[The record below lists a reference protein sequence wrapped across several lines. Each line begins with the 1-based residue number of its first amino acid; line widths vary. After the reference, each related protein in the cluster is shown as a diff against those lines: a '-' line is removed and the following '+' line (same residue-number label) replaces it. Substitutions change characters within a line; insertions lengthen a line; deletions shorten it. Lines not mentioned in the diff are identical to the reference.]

1 MGILKIL
8 LSGAW
13 QLTAMI
19 LVPPISVFIDF
30 SGTPLFEPR
39 EDPQAYVA
47 AAVAIALT
55 DHSNALALLPR
66 ENDGSLMKSSSKN
79 FNDFIAA
86 EFFSKLLSLNAS
98 VAFVGI
104 DASDAKNCE
113 WAERSLRRR
122 NRNYEDK
129 MKIQNWMYL
138 LTAKEVISTIWQCS
152 PIDGGQIDSFEAVFD
167 EDSLPPR
174 EKEIFESIV
183 KSSFQRK
190 GRGSSVRSIS
200 WKSRYREPMLFV
212 PDIAAGV
219 FSRWSRRQDVSKVHD
234 EILKGEAQ
242 GKVLIVNGFSLLDL
256 ED

>member
-1 MGILKIL
+1 
-8 LSGAW
+8 
-13 QLTAMI
+13 
-19 LVPPISVFIDF
+19 
-30 SGTPLFEPR
+30 
-39 EDPQAYVA
+39 
-47 AAVAIALT
+47 
-55 DHSNALALLPR
+55 
-66 ENDGSLMKSSSKN
+66 
-79 FNDFIAA
+79 
-86 EFFSKLLSLNAS
+86 
-98 VAFVGI
+98 
-104 DASDAKNCE
+104 
-113 WAERSLRRR
+113 
-122 NRNYEDK
+122 
-129 MKIQNWMYL
+129 MYL

-200 WKSRYREPMLFV
+200 WKSRYKEPMLFV

-242 GKVLIVNGFSLLDL
+242 GKVNAFRISLTSSSSTVSTEPCSNISEQRRPSRRDHTGAAGSSALRDPS
-256 ED
+256 